1 MEMLAYVLIKI
12 HEQYIAAWK
21 PLTQTQTQ
29 LLTRIKI
36 DKTFLDFLLFLDG
49 LELDIIAV
57 WHSKRN
63 IQTLAF
69 TEII

>member
-21 PLTQTQTQ
+21 PSTQTQTQ

-57 WHSKRN
+57 
-63 IQTLAF
+63 
-69 TEII
+69 